1 MSPITPSAGP
11 PPNFRLLSPLLAVV
25 TLATIDPPRH
35 LLFSTSSVITPT
47 TSLIWK
53 PSSTDLSPR
62 QPNLAHLRQSH
73 QFHLNQLSPNATNL
87 NLAMS
92 ASEATDPVTDRVLLH
107 IVSQAL
113 VRAFNALSTK
123 CYELQDEHSFGKE
136 REEVP
141 TEEEVRTRMGLLNE
155 VQTTLLPSSRQQ
167 LLDLLESLDVAAK
180 DMYPNPKLTD
190 ALEIVSKLDSTL
202 ERLSFTANTLAPA
215 IYSIGRAS
223 SRIDHT
229 YGILKKERCDS
240 LRDDVTE
247 LLSNDLNELF
257 TEYAAFI
264 KSEQFA
270 HNDTEQ
276 PAVPNH
282 RSKLIASTEKITQDI
297 VRSIDVS
304 QRSDFGYLQDNW
316 HFQEKE
322 LGRILASTT
331 QRVNESAGTA
341 DAPTEGFQVR
351 PRAVQLMEKFVPLIK
366 TVRILYKKLLQ
377 NPPFTFGEQQ
387 CSADIRSISRTSAWI
402 NNNLVHIFEY
412 LTKAYESQQV
422 ENSLQ
427 SIPREAGRAQD
438 GLNDSLNLIRTHLVP
453 LDARSPD
460 EIYNDLFSPIQ
471 TEFPVALENFLAAFR
486 QFNADVPAPP
496 APDRD

>member
-25 TLATIDPPRH
+25 RLATIDPPRH

-92 ASEATDPVTDRVLLH
+92 ASEAT
-107 IVSQAL
+107 AL

-155 VQTTLLPSSRQQ
+155 
-167 LLDLLESLDVAAK
+167 
-180 DMYPNPKLTD
+180 LTD

-202 ERLSFTANTLAPA
+202 ERLSFTVNTLAPA
-215 IYSIGRAS
+215 IYSVGRAS

-341 DAPTEGFQVR
+341 DAPAEGFQVR
-351 PRAVQLMEKFVPLIK
+351 PRVVQLMEQLVPLIK
-366 TVRILYKKLLQ
+366 TARILYKKLVQ

-402 NNNLVHIFEY
+402 STNLDHIFDD
-412 LTKAYESQQV
+412 LTKAYETERIELYLESV
-422 ENSLQ
+422 
-427 SIPREAGRAQD
+427 PREAARAQE

-453 LDARSPD
+453 LDFAPPKRSTMTCSLLSKP
-460 EIYNDLFSPIQ
+460 
-471 TEFPVALENFLAAFR
+471 NFLSPVKISWLLCANSKPMCQPHQRPLVINVLSLLTVKF
-486 QFNADVPAPP
+486 QFQEDFIRTV
-496 APDRD
+496 